1 MTLRIYYRVSTDKQD
16 FDMQYKAIKDLC
28 LSKNIEYS
36 NCKVYQDFGIS
47 GTTAA
52 RPDYQKLLSDI
63 QAFDTIIVYEVSRLW
78 RDLEEQSRATKEL
91 ISKNV
96 NIISVADGEIKTLTD
111 TLFADIKGSVNQFEA
126 RRLKE
131 RINAGIAAKKAKV
144 AQGLDTWN
152 YRGPDKKK
160 RKTDGYKKE
169 QERRRQLKKAIL

>member
-1 MTLRIYYRVSTDKQD
+1 MIRIYYRVSTDKQD
-16 FDMQYKAIKDLC
+16 FDMQQKAVKDLC
-28 LSKNIEYS
+28 SVKNIDYS
-36 NCKVYQDFGIS
+36 SCIIYQDFGIS
-47 GTTAA
+47 GTIAD
-52 RPDYQKLLSDI
+52 RPAYQRLLSEI
-63 QAFDTIIVYEVSRLW
+63 VSFDTIICYEVSRLW
-78 RDLEEQSRATKEL
+78 RDLEEQSRATKSL

-152 YRGPDKKK
+152 YRGKDKKK
-160 RKTDGYKKE
+160 RKTDGYKAE